1 MLKNLMLKTNPYCLS
16 QNHYEFV
23 KTEPSRSD
31 NTICVTATNTVRFFN
46 PMDARWCCPSTVFSF
61 LLHLCSCYFLIT
73 LYFYCQPD
81 DQ

>member
-31 NTICVTATNTVRFFN
+31 NTIYRAG
-46 PMDARWCCPSTVFSF
+46 VFP
-61 LLHLCSCYFLIT
+61 LCYRNEHGEVF
-73 LYFYCQPD
+73 
-81 DQ
+81 